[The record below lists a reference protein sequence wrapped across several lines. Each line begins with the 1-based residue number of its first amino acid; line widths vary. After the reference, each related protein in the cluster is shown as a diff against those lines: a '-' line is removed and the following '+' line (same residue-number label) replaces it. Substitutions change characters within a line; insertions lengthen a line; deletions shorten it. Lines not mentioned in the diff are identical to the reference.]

1 MTTIAYK
8 TRFAPSPTG
17 YVHLGNVRTALFSA
31 LLARHHNGVFLL
43 RIEDT
48 DLERST
54 PEYTRAL
61 QEDLRWLG
69 LDWQEGPEVGG
80 AHAPY
85 AQSERGAIYQGY
97 FEALERAGLAYPCFC
112 SERELELARK
122 VQRAAGQPPRY
133 PGTCARLTPEQVQAK
148 RDQGL
153 RSTLRFRVPR
163 GRRVEFDDLVRGR
176 QSFATDDIGDFIIR
190 RGDGTPAF
198 FFCNAVDDALM
209 GVTHVLR
216 GEDHLTN
223 TPRQM
228 LLLEALGLRVPAYGH
243 IAMIVGPDGS
253 PLSKRHGSRS
263 VRELRAAGYLPGA
276 VINYLARLGHYYE
289 RDIYM
294 DLDTLA
300 AHFDIARLGRAPAR
314 YDESQ
319 LLRWQREAVAHAHA
333 DGLWRWMGAEVHAL
347 VGQDAVGEFVEL
359 VRENITF
366 PADALHWAR
375 VMFTDQLE
383 LTPEAEAIVL
393 RAGQAF
399 FRHALDTWDVHAG
412 DFKDWTTALKDVAG
426 VKGKALFEP
435 LRVALTGQV
444 QGPELRRVV
453 ELMPAARVQKRL
465 ETCLTLCAGHAS
477 LT

>member
-1 MTTIAYK
+1 
-8 TRFAPSPTG
+8 
-17 YVHLGNVRTALFSA
+17 
-31 LLARHHNGVFLL
+31 
-43 RIEDT
+43 
-48 DLERST
+48 
-54 PEYTRAL
+54 
-61 QEDLRWLG
+61 
-69 LDWQEGPEVGG
+69 
-80 AHAPY
+80 
-85 AQSERGAIYQGY
+85 
-97 FEALERAGLAYPCFC
+97 
-112 SERELELARK
+112 
-122 VQRAAGQPPRY
+122 
-133 PGTCARLTPEQVQAK
+133 
-148 RDQGL
+148 
-153 RSTLRFRVPR
+153 
-163 GRRVEFDDLVRGR
+163 
-176 QSFATDDIGDFIIR
+176 
-190 RGDGTPAF
+190 
-198 FFCNAVDDALM
+198 
-209 GVTHVLR
+209 
-216 GEDHLTN
+216 
-223 TPRQM
+223 
-228 LLLEALGLRVPAYGH
+228 
-243 IAMIVGPDGS
+243 
-253 PLSKRHGSRS
+253 
-263 VRELRAAGYLPGA
+263 RELRAAGYLPGA

-366 PADALHWAR
+366 PADALHWPR
-375 VMFTDQLE
+375 VMVPDQLE

-453 ELMPAARVQKRL
+453 ELMPAA
-465 ETCLTLCAGHAS
+465 
-477 LT
+477 